1 MMNEKSRSWL
11 PFGLSHI
18 FYGWWIVLAC
28 FIIGLY
34 TGGIIFYGFTAF
46 IDPLVREFGW
56 SYTQVSFAMSLR
68 GIEMSF
74 ISPLVGFL
82 VDRYGPRRL
91 VFWGVITIGLG
102 FFMMSVTYSLWM
114 FYASFVLIAFGG
126 GGCTSVVF
134 MRVVTS
140 WFQRRV
146 GLALGVMSSGFGASG
161 LIVPLIVYLID
172 AFGWR
177 AAVILLGAGT
187 LIVGI
192 PLAFVIRDT
201 PEACSL
207 QPDGRKN
214 DPPVVGPS
222 GKRDGETGD
231 FRFRDALRHRAFLS
245 LVISEFLRMMAVAAL
260 VTHIM
265 PYMNILHIPRTTA
278 GLITG
283 AIAVLSIFGR
293 FGLGWLADL
302 FDKRIIMVAAFSL
315 LSLGFFFFCYVE
327 IPWVMIVFLIVFP
340 FGYGGTVVLRG
351 AILREYFGRQT
362 FGRLLGLVM
371 GAAAAGGMI
380 GPTLAGFIFDT
391 TGSYHYTWIFL
402 GIASSVSVLLILFIG
417 PKPKATS
424 PY

>member
-1 MMNEKSRSWL
+1 MMNEKTRSWL
-11 PFGLSHI
+11 PFGLNHI

-28 FIIGLY
+28 FIIALY
-34 TGGIIFYGFTAF
+34 TGGIIFFGFTAF

-56 SYTQVSFAMSLR
+56 SYTQVSFALSLR

-74 ISPLVGFL
+74 LSPLSGFL

-91 VFWGVITIGLG
+91 VFWGVITMGLG
-102 FFMMSVTYSLWM
+102 FFMMSVTQSLWM

-134 MRVVTS
+134 MRVVSS
-140 WFQRRV
+140 WFQRKV
-146 GLALGVMSSGFGASG
+146 GLAFGIMSSGFGASG

-177 AAVILLGAGT
+177 MAVILLGAGT

-192 PLAFVIRDT
+192 PFAFVIRDT
-201 PEACSL
+201 PEAYGL
-207 QPDGRKN
+207 HPDGRKN
-214 DPPVVGPS
+214 DPPVAGPS
-222 GKRDGETGD
+222 GKRDAETGD
-231 FRFRDALRHRAFLS
+231 FHFRDALKHRAFLP
-245 LVISEFLRMMAVAAL
+245 LAISEFLRMMAVAAL
-260 VTHIM
+260 LTHIM
-265 PYMNILHIPRTTA
+265 PYLNILNIPRTTA

-302 FDKRIIMVAAFSL
+302 FDKRIIMVVAYSF
-315 LSLGFFFFCYVE
+315 LSLGFFFFC
-327 IPWVMIVFLIVFP
+327 VFSLG
-340 FGYGGTVVLRG
+340 FGGVVVLRG
-351 AILREYFGRQT
+351 AILREYFGRQA

-371 GAAAAGGMI
+371 GAGAAGGMI

-391 TGSYHYTWIFL
+391 AGSYYYTWIFL